1 MVVNSRYNSNNPR
14 HGQID
19 PLFRLMSITLI
30 LTGYNIYF
38 QQSNNFNIWY
48 NCAYVDCQTTNE
60 YDLRLVSCWRLW
72 WTILTRLTVCYFVDW
87 LSSTWRFWWL
97 NFWLLLFLELFLTET
112 VLWLLLWNQSRD
124 VMTVVV
130 VEDQRISEVRSC
142 VITEGSSGWACLLYE
157 ESGFVAHT
165 FR

>member
-1 MVVNSRYNSNNPR
+1 
-14 HGQID
+14 
-19 PLFRLMSITLI
+19 MSITLI

-112 VLWLLLWNQSRD
+112 V
-124 VMTVVV
+124 TVTVTVKPVQRCNDCSCRWRPENKWSSFSCYHGRKLGVGVFVV
-130 VEDQRISEVRSC
+130 WRKRIRCSHFSL
-142 VITEGSSGWACLLYE
+142 GKWG
-157 ESGFVAHT
+157 
-165 FR
+165 